1 MARWGSHIAKVLGD
15 GLLVYL
21 GWPSAREDDPER
33 AVRAGLAM
41 VEATATLDA
50 GDGTRLAVRIGMD
63 TGPVVIADGGKV
75 FGETANVAARAQSAA
90 EPDTVAPV
98 ILRAIDR
105 GVPVVYAPPIW
116 RWVMLAIRL
125 LPRAVM
131 RRVRF

>member
-1 MARWGSHIAKVLGD
+1 M
-15 GLLVYL
+15 GLPV
-21 GWPSAREDDPER
+21 PPF
-33 AVRAGLAM
+33 AG
-41 VEATATLDA
+41 
-50 GDGTRLAVRIGMD
+50 
-63 TGPVVIADGGKV
+63 
-75 FGETANVAARAQSAA
+75 

-125 LPRAVM
+125 IPRAVM